1 MLIRTTDQLYD
12 LIRGRL
18 CATEVTRET
27 IVNTKGWHWNQTEKG
42 WTWWRGILVWPYK
55 KYQEI
60 PVCLKPV
67 KHCRSSNILHAVLQM
82 KKRLLILVVFYLH
95 VVWCKGGE
103 KARTEQ
109 TALLTVFSIL
119 YLILPLMV
127 CLISH
132 ELLTKHQINYPL
144 ALRKLLFSS
153 GRRISHALPAKSS
166 PETPEIWVATV
177 LSKQHNTAP
186 TFG

>member
-18 CATEVTRET
+18 CATEVTWET
-27 IVNTKGWHWNQTEKG
+27 IVNTKGWHWNQTKKG
-42 WTWWRGILVWPYK
+42 WTWWRGILVWPCK
-55 KYQEI
+55 KKEI
-60 PVCLKPV
+60 PVCLRTVKP
-67 KHCRSSNILHAVLQM
+67 CRSSNILQAVLQM
-82 KKRLLILVVFYLH
+82 KNRFLILVAFYLH
-95 VVWCKGGE
+95 VVLCKGSE
-103 KARTEQ
+103 KARTELM
-109 TALLTVFSIL
+109 ARLTVFTIL
-119 YLILPLMV
+119 YLILPLVV

>member
-1 MLIRTTDQLYD
+1 
-12 LIRGRL
+12 
-18 CATEVTRET
+18 
-27 IVNTKGWHWNQTEKG
+27 
-42 WTWWRGILVWPYK
+42 
-55 KYQEI
+55 
-60 PVCLKPV
+60 
-67 KHCRSSNILHAVLQM
+67 M

-103 KARTEQ
+103 KARTEL

-153 GRRISHALPAKSS
+153 GRCISHALPAKSS